1 MRGAGLQ
8 PERLS
13 VLTDGVY
20 AIAITLLVLDVKVP
34 EHLAPAQV
42 LPALLENAPKFVSY
56 LIAFTACAIG
66 WTFTYLSHGLVVR
79 NGAGHLIC
87 TLLSLLAVGLLPFSS
102 ALMGNYPSV
111 PWGVAAYG
119 LDVALLAAMNAL
131 DLTLATRGIPERVD
145 RRAVRVLYGS
155 SWAVAGIAA
164 STVGLAFMSPRIALY
179 VVAAVTAMIWIEYFF
194 LVGWIG
200 RAIEAIEA
208 EWRPDA
214 PQTQRRS
221 LRST

>member
-1 MRGAGLQ
+1 MHEARHQ
-8 PERLS
+8 TERLS
-13 VLTDGVY
+13 FLTDGVY

-34 EHLAPAQV
+34 EHLSPAQV
-42 LPALLENAPKFVSY
+42 LPALLDNIPKFVSY

-79 NGAGHLIC
+79 GGAGHLIC

-102 ALMGNYPSV
+102 ALMGNYPDL

-119 LDVALLAAMNAL
+119 ADVALLAGMNAL
-131 DLTLATRGIPERVD
+131 DLTLATRGLPERVD

-155 SWAVAGIAA
+155 SWAVAAIAA
-164 STVGLAFMSPRIALY
+164 GTIGLAFLSPRIALY
-179 VVAAVTAMIWIEYFF
+179 VVAGVTAMIWVEYFF

-208 EWRPDA
+208 RMAHHA
-214 PQTQRRS
+214 PQPRRRS
-221 LRST
+221 QSSA